1 LAGRLKTQGRSTRKA
16 TIGNKFFKLGALN
29 YDPSV
34 ARPCSI
40 NAIWNRLQFRSR
52 LPKDAH
58 SVKRKKTTAR
68 ASAEVIIEDDSEDD
82 DDEYDYHD
90 DSDDEI
96 DLSEIG
102 NVNDD
107 VEFRVESEESDNEKS
122 AADVDL
128 ALSAVLFTSG
138 DV

>member
-1 LAGRLKTQGRSTRKA
+1 M
-16 TIGNKFFKLGALN
+16 
-29 YDPSV
+29 
-34 ARPCSI
+34 
-40 NAIWNRLQFRSR
+40 
-52 LPKDAH
+52 
-58 SVKRKKTTAR
+58 KRKKTTAR

-90 DSDDEI
+90 DNDDEI

-107 VEFRVESEESDNEKS
+107 VEFRVESEESNNEKS